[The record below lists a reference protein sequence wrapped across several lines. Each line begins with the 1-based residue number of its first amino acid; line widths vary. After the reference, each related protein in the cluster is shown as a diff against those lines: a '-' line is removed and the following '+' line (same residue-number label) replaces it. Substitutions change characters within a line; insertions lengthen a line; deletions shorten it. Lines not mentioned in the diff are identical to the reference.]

1 MRDIIELL
9 SLQVNT
15 NGILSMGS
23 PFTEYSSRLFP
34 ISGEYLV
41 APLWADVNIAVGVGS
56 IQYEVY
62 SRGDSM
68 LETVNMFIQQEESF
82 DFVGSWM
89 LVAKWDGVPR
99 YGGSTEEAS
108 MTVKG
113 IGSRYKS

>member
-68 LETVNMFIQQEESF
+68 LETVKLTCLSSKRK
-82 DFVGSWM
+82 VLTLLAAGCSWLSGM
-89 LVAKWDGVPR
+89 VCQDM
-99 YGGSTEEAS
+99 EAQLKRQ
-108 MTVKG
+108 V
-113 IGSRYKS
+113 